1 MNTKKITFKNL
12 AWENAGTL
20 QFPADFDEQKKYPVV
35 ISMHPIGS
43 CKEQTAG
50 NVYGK
55 ALAEAGFVVLAFDAS
70 FQGES
75 GGTPRYIENPYQRT
89 DDVRYAIDYLEN
101 LSYVDAD
108 RIGILG
114 ICGGGGYSLNIAM
127 TERRIKAVVSIT
139 GVNFGRLLRDG
150 FAGGSPMEALDQVT
164 AQRSAEAKGADLLTI
179 NMLPASVEEGKAAG
193 IEDIDILEA
202 TDYYKTSR
210 GQAVGGATS
219 AVYSRLGVGIGWDA
233 FYLAETL
240 LTQPILVVIGDKPG
254 GFGAYRD
261 GHEIVRRAA
270 SGKKELLVVKGY
282 SHYDLYD
289 QPEPV
294 KQALEKVIPFFKEN
308 LGI

>member
-1 MNTKKITFKNL
+1 MSTKTIKFKNI
-12 AWENAGTL
+12 AWDNAGIL
-20 QFPADFDEQKKYPVV
+20 HFPTDFDKNKKYAAVV
-35 ISMHPIGS
+35 TMHPIGS

-89 DDVRYAIDYLEN
+89 DDVRYAIDYLET
-101 LSYVDAD
+101 LPYVDAD
-108 RIGILG
+108 KIGILG
-114 ICGGGGYSLNIAM
+114 VCGGGAYSLNIAM

-150 FAGGSPMEALDQVT
+150 FAGGSPMEVLNNVA
-164 AQRSAEAKGADLLTI
+164 AQRSAEAKGGDLLTI
-179 NMLPASVEEGKAAG
+179 NMLPDSVAAGKEAG

-210 GQAVGGATS
+210 GQTKGGATS
-219 AVYSRLGVGIGWDA
+219 AVYSRMSIGMGWDA
-233 FYLAETL
+233 FYLSETL

-254 GFGAYRD
+254 GFGAFRD
-261 GHEIVRRAA
+261 GYEIIRRAA
-270 SGKKELLVVKGY
+270 STKKDLVVVKGF

-294 KQALEKVIPFFKEN
+294 KQALEKAIPFFKEN
-308 LGI
+308 L

>member
-1 MNTKKITFKNL
+1 MSTQKITFKNI
-12 AWENAGTL
+12 AWDNAGIL
-20 QFPADFDEQKKYPVV
+20 QFPADFDQHKKYPTIVT
-35 ISMHPIGS
+35 MHPIGS

-55 ALAEAGFVVLAFDAS
+55 ALAEAGFVVLTFDAS

-75 GGTPRYIENPYQRT
+75 GGTPRYIENPFHRT
-89 DDVRYAIDYLEN
+89 DDVRYAIDYLET
-101 LSYVDAD
+101 LPYVDAGK
-108 RIGILG
+108 IGILG
-114 ICGGGGYSLNIAM
+114 VCGGGAYSLNIAM

-150 FAGGSPMEALDQVT
+150 FAGGSPMDVLNQVA
-164 AQRSAEAKGADLLTI
+164 AQRSSEAKGGDLLTI
-179 NMLPASVEEGKAAG
+179 NMLPESVEAGKAAG
-193 IEDIDILEA
+193 IKDIDVLEA

-210 GQAVGGATS
+210 GQTPGGATS
-219 AVYSRLGVGIGWDA
+219 AVYSRMGVGMGWDA

-261 GHEIVRRAA
+261 GYEIVRRAA
-270 SGKKELLVVKGY
+270 SDKKELLVVEGY

-294 KQALEKVIPFFKEN
+294 RQALEKVIPFFKEN
-308 LGI
+308 VA

>member
-1 MNTKKITFKNL
+1 MNTQSVTFKNI
-12 AWENAGTL
+12 AWDNAAIL
-20 QFPADFDEQKKYPVV
+20 IFPADFNGNKKYPTV

-75 GGTPRYIENPYQRT
+75 GGTPRYIENPSQRT
-89 DDVRYAIDYLEN
+89 DDVRYAIDYLET
-101 LSYVDAD
+101 LPYVDTD

-127 TERRIKAVVSIT
+127 TEKRIKAVVSIT

-150 FAGGSPMEALDQVT
+150 FAGGSPMEVLENT
-164 AQRSAEAKGADLLTI
+164 AKQRSSEAAGNDVLTI
-179 NMLPASVEEGKAAG
+179 NMLPDSVAAG
-193 IEDIDILEA
+193 KEAGITDIDVLEA

-210 GQAVGGATS
+210 GQAAGGATS
-219 AVYSRLGVGIGWDA
+219 VVHSHMAAGMGWDA
-233 FYLAETL
+233 FHLSETL

-261 GHEIVRRAA
+261 GFEIVRRAA
-270 SGKKELLVVKGY
+270 SEKKELLIIKGY
-282 SHYDLYD
+282 SHYELYD

-294 KQALEKVIPFFKEN
+294 AQALAKVIPFFREN
-308 LGI
+308 L

>member
-1 MNTKKITFKNL
+1 MNTQKITFRNI
-12 AWENAGTL
+12 AWDNAGIL
-20 QFPADFDEQKKYPVV
+20 LFPENFDENKKYETI

-55 ALAEAGFVVLAFDAS
+55 ALAEAGFIVLAFDAS

-75 GGTPRYIENPYQRT
+75 GGAPRYIENPHLRT
-89 DDVRYAIDYLEN
+89 EDVRYAIDYLET
-101 LSYVDAD
+101 LPYVNAD
-108 RIGILG
+108 KIGILG

-150 FAGGSPMEALDQVT
+150 FAGGNPMEVLDNVT
-164 AQRSAEAKGADLLTI
+164 KQRSAEAAGADLLTI
-179 NMLPASVEEGKAAG
+179 NMLPDSVEAGKEAG
-193 IEDIDILEA
+193 IKDIDVLEA

-210 GQAVGGATS
+210 GHAEGGATS
-219 AVYSRLGVGIGWDA
+219 AVYSHMAAGMGWDA
-233 FYLAETL
+233 FYLSETL
-240 LTQPILVVIGDKPG
+240 LTQPILVIIGDKPG

-261 GHEIVRRAA
+261 GFEIVRRAA
-270 SGKKELLVVKGY
+270 SQKKELLIVEGY

-294 KQALEKVIPFFKEN
+294 KQALEKVIPFFREN
-308 LGI
+308 L

>member
-1 MNTKKITFKNL
+1 MNTQAITFSNI

-20 QFPADFDEQKKYPVV
+20 YFPENFDQNKKYPTIVT
-35 ISMHPIGS
+35 MHPIGS

-75 GGTPRYIENPYQRT
+75 GGMPRYIENPYQRT
-89 DDVRYAIDYLEN
+89 DDVRYAVDYLIN
-101 LSYVDAD
+101 LPYVDEE

-114 ICGGGGYSLNIAM
+114 VCGGGAYALNIAM

-150 FAGGSPMEALDQVT
+150 FAGGSPMEVLNNVAQ
-164 AQRSAEAKGADLLTI
+164 QRSSEAKGRDLLTI
-179 NMLPASVEEGKAAG
+179 NMLPDSVEAGKQAG
-193 IEDIDILEA
+193 IEDIDVLEA

-210 GQAVGGATS
+210 GQTQGGATS
-219 AVYSRLGVGIGWDA
+219 AVYSRIGIGMGWDA
-233 FYLAETL
+233 FHLCETL

-261 GHEIVRRAA
+261 GFEVVRRAA
-270 SGKKELLVVKGY
+270 SEKKELLIVKGY

-294 KQALEKVIPFFKEN
+294 RQALERAIPFFKEN
-308 LGI
+308 L

>member
-1 MNTKKITFKNL
+1 MNTQKITFKNV
-12 AWENAGTL
+12 AWDNAGIL
-20 QFPADFDEQKKYPVV
+20 HFPADFNQNKKYPTI

-55 ALAEAGFVVLAFDAS
+55 ALAEAGFVVLVFDAS

-89 DDVRYAIDYLEN
+89 DDVRYAIDYLET
-101 LSYVDAD
+101 LSYVDAEK
-108 RIGILG
+108 IGILG
-114 ICGGGGYSLNIAM
+114 VCGGGAYSLNIAM

-150 FAGGSPMEALDQVT
+150 FAGGSPMEVLGQIAS
-164 AQRSAEAKGADLLTI
+164 QRSSEAKGDDLLTI
-179 NMLPASVEEGKAAG
+179 NMLPESVEVGKAAG
-193 IEDIDILEA
+193 IDDIDVLEA

-210 GQAVGGATS
+210 GQAIGGATS
-219 AVYSRLGVGIGWDA
+219 AVYSRLGIGMGWDA

-240 LTQPILVVIGDKPG
+240 LTQPILVVVGDKPG

-261 GHEIVRRAA
+261 GYEIIRRAA
-270 SGKKELLVVKGY
+270 SQKKELSVIKGF

-294 KQALEKVIPFFKEN
+294 KQALEKVVPFFKEN
-308 LGI
+308 L

>member
-1 MNTKKITFKNL
+1 MSTQKITFKNV
-12 AWENAGTL
+12 AWENAGIL
-20 QFPADFDEQKKYPVV
+20 QFPNDFDENKQYPTVV
-35 ISMHPIGS
+35 TMHPIGS

-55 ALAEAGFVVLAFDAS
+55 ALAEAGFVVLTFDAS

-89 DDVRYAIDYLEN
+89 DDVRYAIDYLET
-101 LSYVDAD
+101 LPYVDANN
-108 RIGILG
+108 IGILG
-114 ICGGGGYSLNIAM
+114 VCGGGAYSLNIAM

-150 FAGGSPMEALDQVT
+150 FAGGSPMEVLSQVA
-164 AQRSAEAKGADLLTI
+164 AQRSAEAKGGDLLTI
-179 NMLPASVEEGKAAG
+179 NMLPESVEAGKSAG
-193 IEDIDILEA
+193 IEDIDVLEA

-210 GQAVGGATS
+210 GQTVGGATS
-219 AVYSRLGVGIGWDA
+219 AVYSRMGVGMGWDA

-254 GFGAYRD
+254 GFGAFRD
-261 GHEIVRRAA
+261 GYEIVRRAA
-270 SGKKELLVVKGY
+270 SEKKELVVVKGY

-294 KQALEKVIPFFKEN
+294 RQALEKAIPFFKET
-308 LGI
+308 LV

>member
-1 MNTKKITFKNL
+1 MNTQKITFKNV
-12 AWENAGTL
+12 AWDNAGIL
-20 QFPADFDEQKKYPVV
+20 NFPADFNQNKKYPTI

-55 ALAEAGFVVLAFDAS
+55 ALAEAGFVVLVFDAS

-89 DDVRYAIDYLEN
+89 DDVRYAIDYLET
-101 LSYVDAD
+101 LSYVDAEK
-108 RIGILG
+108 IGILG
-114 ICGGGGYSLNIAM
+114 VCGGGAYSLNIAM

-150 FAGGSPMEALDQVT
+150 FAGGSPMEVLGQIAS
-164 AQRSAEAKGADLLTI
+164 QRSSEAKGDDLLTI
-179 NMLPASVEEGKAAG
+179 NMLPESVEVGKAAG
-193 IEDIDILEA
+193 IDDIDVLEA

-210 GQAVGGATS
+210 GQAIGGATS
-219 AVYSRLGVGIGWDA
+219 AVYSRLGIGMGWDA

-240 LTQPILVVIGDKPG
+240 LTQPILVVVGDKPG

-261 GHEIVRRAA
+261 GYEITRRAA
-270 SGKKELLVVKGY
+270 SQKKELLVIKGF

-294 KQALEKVIPFFKEN
+294 KQALEKVVPFFKEN
-308 LGI
+308 L

>member
-1 MNTKKITFKNL
+1 MNTQSVTFKNI
-12 AWENAGTL
+12 AWDNAAIL
-20 QFPADFDEQKKYPVV
+20 IFPADFNENKKYPTI

-89 DDVRYAIDYLEN
+89 DDVRYAIDYLEA
-101 LSYVDAD
+101 LPYVDVD
-108 RIGILG
+108 KIGILG
-114 ICGGGGYSLNIAM
+114 ICGGGAYALNIAM

-150 FAGGSPMEALDQVT
+150 FAGGSPLEVLENVAK
-164 AQRSAEAKGADLLTI
+164 QRSSEAAGNDLLTI
-179 NMLPASVEEGKAAG
+179 NMLPDSVVAGKEAG
-193 IEDIDILEA
+193 IKDIDILEA
-202 TDYYKTSR
+202 TDYYRTSR
-210 GQAVGGATS
+210 GQAPGGATS
-219 AVYSRLGVGIGWDA
+219 AVYSRMAVGMGWDA
-233 FYLAETL
+233 FHLSETL

-261 GHEIVRRAA
+261 GYEIVRRAA
-270 SGKKELLVVKGY
+270 SAKKELMIIEGY
-282 SHYDLYD
+282 SHYELYD

-294 KQALEKVIPFFKEN
+294 GQALAKVIPFFREN
-308 LGI
+308 L

>member
-1 MNTKKITFKNL
+1 MNTQTIKFKNI
-12 AWENAGTL
+12 AWDNAGIL
-20 QFPADFDEQKKYPVV
+20 HLPDNFDENKKYAAVV
-35 ISMHPIGS
+35 TMHPIGS

-75 GGTPRYIENPYQRT
+75 GGMPRYIENPYQRT
-89 DDVRYAIDYLEN
+89 DDVRYAIDYLET
-101 LSYVDAD
+101 LPYVDAD
-108 RIGILG
+108 KIGILG
-114 ICGGGGYSLNIAM
+114 VCGGGAYSLNIAM

-150 FAGGSPMEALDQVT
+150 FAGGSPMEVLNNVA
-164 AQRSAEAKGADLLTI
+164 AQRSAEAKGENLLTI
-179 NMLPASVEEGKAAG
+179 NMLPESVEAGKAAG
-193 IEDIDILEA
+193 IEDIDVLEA

-210 GQAVGGATS
+210 GQTKGGATS
-219 AVYSRLGVGIGWDA
+219 AVYSRMGAGMGWDA
-233 FYLAETL
+233 FYLSETL
-240 LTQPILVVIGDKPG
+240 LTQPILVIIGDKAG

-261 GHEIVRRAA
+261 GYEIVRRAA
-270 SGKKELLVVKGY
+270 SAKKELLVVKGF

-294 KQALEKVIPFFKEN
+294 KQALERAIPFFKEN
-308 LGI
+308 L

>member
-1 MNTKKITFKNL
+1 MNTQKITFKNI
-12 AWENAGTL
+12 AWDNAGIL
-20 QFPADFDEQKKYPVV
+20 HFPSGFNQNKKYPTI

-55 ALAEAGFVVLAFDAS
+55 ALAEAGFVVLVFDAS

-89 DDVRYAIDYLEN
+89 DDVRYAIDYLET
-101 LSYVDAD
+101 LPYVDAEK
-108 RIGILG
+108 IGIMG
-114 ICGGGGYSLNIAM
+114 VCGGGAYSLNIAM

-150 FAGGSPMEALDQVT
+150 FAGGSPMEVLGQIA
-164 AQRSAEAKGADLLTI
+164 AQRSSEAKGGDLLTI
-179 NMLPASVEEGKAAG
+179 NMLPESVEVGKAAG
-193 IEDIDILEA
+193 IEDIDVLEA

-210 GQAVGGATS
+210 GQTVGGATS
-219 AVYSRLGVGIGWDA
+219 AVYSRLGIGMGWDA

-240 LTQPILVVIGDKPG
+240 LTQPILVVVGDKPG

-261 GHEIVRRAA
+261 GYEITRRAA
-270 SGKKELLVVKGY
+270 SEKKELLVIKGF

-294 KQALEKVIPFFKEN
+294 RQALEKVVPFFKEN
-308 LGI
+308 L

>member
-1 MNTKKITFKNL
+1 MNTEKITFKNI
-12 AWENAGTL
+12 AWDNAGIIY
-20 QFPADFDEQKKYPVV
+20 FPTDLDQNKKYPT
-35 ISMHPIGS
+35 IITMHPIGS
-43 CKEQTAG
+43 CKEQTSG
-50 NVYGK
+50 TIYGK
-55 ALAEAGFVVLAFDAS
+55 ALAESGFVVLAFDAS

-89 DDVRYAIDYLEN
+89 DDVRYAIDYLET
-101 LSYVDAD
+101 LAYVDAD
-108 RIGILG
+108 KIGILG
-114 ICGGGGYSLNIAM
+114 VCGGGTYSLNIAM

-150 FAGGSPMEALDQVT
+150 FAGGSPMEVLNQIA
-164 AQRSAEAKGADLLTI
+164 AQRSAEAKGGDLLTI
-179 NMLPASVEEGKAAG
+179 NMLPESVEAGKAAG

-210 GQAVGGATS
+210 GQTVGGATS
-219 AVYSRLGVGIGWDA
+219 AVYSRMSIGIGWDA

-254 GFGAYRD
+254 GFGAFRD
-261 GHEIVRRAA
+261 GYEIVRRAA
-270 SGKKELLVVKGY
+270 SDKKELLVVKGY

-294 KQALEKVIPFFKEN
+294 RQALESAVPFFKEN
-308 LGI
+308 LG

>member
-1 MNTKKITFKNL
+1 MNSQKITFKNV
-12 AWENAGTL
+12 AWDNAGIL
-20 QFPADFDEQKKYPVV
+20 QFPNDFDGNKKYPTVV
-35 ISMHPIGS
+35 TMHPIGS

-55 ALAEAGFVVLAFDAS
+55 ALAEAGFVVLSFDAS

-89 DDVRYAIDYLEN
+89 DDVRYAIDYLET
-101 LSYVDAD
+101 LPYVDANK
-108 RIGILG
+108 IGILG
-114 ICGGGGYSLNIAM
+114 VCGGGAYSLNIAM

-150 FAGGSPMEALDQVT
+150 FAGGSPMEVLNQVA
-164 AQRSAEAKGADLLTI
+164 AQRSAEAKGGDLLTI
-179 NMLPASVEEGKAAG
+179 NMLPESVEAGKSAG
-193 IEDIDILEA
+193 IEDIDVLEA

-210 GQAVGGATS
+210 GQTVGGATS
-219 AVYSRLGVGIGWDA
+219 AVYSRMGVGMGWDA

-254 GFGAYRD
+254 GFGAFRD
-261 GHEIVRRAA
+261 GYEIVRRAA
-270 SGKKELLVVKGY
+270 SEKKELVVVKGY

-294 KQALEKVIPFFKEN
+294 RQALEKAIPFFKEN
-308 LGI
+308 LA

>member
-1 MNTKKITFKNL
+1 MNTQKITFKNV
-12 AWENAGTL
+12 AWDNAGIL
-20 QFPADFDEQKKYPVV
+20 HFPTDFNQNKKYPTI

-55 ALAEAGFVVLAFDAS
+55 ALAEAGFVVLVFDAS

-89 DDVRYAIDYLEN
+89 DDVRYAIDYLET
-101 LSYVDAD
+101 LSYVDAEK
-108 RIGILG
+108 IGILG
-114 ICGGGGYSLNIAM
+114 VCGGGAYSLNIAM

-150 FAGGSPMEALDQVT
+150 FAGGSPMEVLGQIA
-164 AQRSAEAKGADLLTI
+164 AQRSSEAKGGDLLTI
-179 NMLPASVEEGKAAG
+179 NMLPESVEAGKAAG
-193 IEDIDILEA
+193 IEDIDVLEA

-210 GQAVGGATS
+210 GQTVGGATS
-219 AVYSRLGVGIGWDA
+219 AVYSRLGIGIGWDA

-240 LTQPILVVIGDKPG
+240 LTQPILVVVGDKPG

-261 GHEIVRRAA
+261 GYEIIRRAA
-270 SGKKELLVVKGY
+270 AKKKELLVIKGF

-294 KQALEKVIPFFKEN
+294 RQALEKVVPFFKEN
-308 LGI
+308 L

>member
-1 MNTKKITFKNL
+1 MNTQSVTFKNI
-12 AWENAGTL
+12 AWGNAAIL
-20 QFPADFDEQKKYPVV
+20 IFPADFNGNKKYPAV

-75 GGTPRYIENPYQRT
+75 GGTPRYIENPSQRT
-89 DDVRYAIDYLEN
+89 DDVRYAIDYLET
-101 LSYVDAD
+101 LPYVDTD

-127 TERRIKAVVSIT
+127 TEKRIKAVVSIT

-150 FAGGSPMEALDQVT
+150 FAGGSPMEVLENT
-164 AQRSAEAKGADLLTI
+164 AKQRSSEAAGNDVLTI
-179 NMLPASVEEGKAAG
+179 NMLPDSVAVGKEAG
-193 IEDIDILEA
+193 ITDIDVLEA

-210 GQAVGGATS
+210 GQAAGGATS
-219 AVYSRLGVGIGWDA
+219 VVHSHMAAGMGWDA
-233 FYLAETL
+233 FHLSETL

-261 GHEIVRRAA
+261 GFEIVRRAA
-270 SGKKELLVVKGY
+270 SEKKELLIIKGY
-282 SHYDLYD
+282 SHYELYD

-294 KQALEKVIPFFKEN
+294 AQALAKVIPFFREN
-308 LGI
+308 L

>member
-1 MNTKKITFKNL
+1 MNTQTVKFKNI
-12 AWENAGTL
+12 AWDNAGIL
-20 QFPADFDEQKKYPVV
+20 LFPADFDENKKYPTV

-89 DDVRYAIDYLEN
+89 DDVRYAIDYLET
-101 LSYVDAD
+101 LPYVDAD

-150 FAGGSPMEALDQVT
+150 FAGGSPMEVLNNVT
-164 AQRSAEAKGADLLTI
+164 AQRSAEVRGGDLLTI
-179 NMLPASVEEGKAAG
+179 NMLPDSVEAGKQAG
-193 IEDIDILEA
+193 IEDIDVLEA
-202 TDYYKTSR
+202 TDYYKTPR
-210 GQAVGGATS
+210 GQAPGGATS
-219 AVYSRLGVGIGWDA
+219 AVYSRMAAGMGWDA
-233 FYLAETL
+233 FYLSETL

-270 SGKKELLVVKGY
+270 SEKKELLTIKGY
-282 SHYDLYD
+282 SHYELYD

-294 KQALEKVIPFFKEN
+294 KQAMKKVIPFFREN
-308 LGI
+308 L

>member
-1 MNTKKITFKNL
+1 MNTQKITFKNV
-12 AWENAGTL
+12 AWDNAGIL
-20 QFPADFDEQKKYPVV
+20 HFPTDFNQNKKYPTI

-55 ALAEAGFVVLAFDAS
+55 ALAEAGFVVLVFDAS

-89 DDVRYAIDYLEN
+89 DDVRYAIDYLET
-101 LSYVDAD
+101 LSYVDAEK
-108 RIGILG
+108 IGILG
-114 ICGGGGYSLNIAM
+114 VCGGGAYSLNIAM

-150 FAGGSPMEALDQVT
+150 FAGGSPMEVLDQIA
-164 AQRSAEAKGADLLTI
+164 AQRSSEAKGGDLLTI
-179 NMLPASVEEGKAAG
+179 NMLPESVEAGKAAG
-193 IEDIDILEA
+193 IEDIDVLEA

-210 GQAVGGATS
+210 GQTVGGATS
-219 AVYSRLGVGIGWDA
+219 AVYSRLGIGIGWDA

-240 LTQPILVVIGDKPG
+240 LTQPILVVVGDKPG

-261 GHEIVRRAA
+261 GYEIIRRAA
-270 SGKKELLVVKGY
+270 AKKKELLVIKGF

-289 QPEPV
+289 KPEPV
-294 KQALEKVIPFFKEN
+294 RQALEKVVPFFKEN
-308 LGI
+308 L

>member
-1 MNTKKITFKNL
+1 MNTQKITFKNV
-12 AWENAGTL
+12 AWDNAGIL
-20 QFPADFDEQKKYPVV
+20 QFPNDFDENKKYPTIVT
-35 ISMHPIGS
+35 MHPIGS

-55 ALAEAGFVVLAFDAS
+55 ALAEAGFVVLTFDAS

-75 GGTPRYIENPYQRT
+75 GGSPRYIENPYQRT
-89 DDVRYAIDYLEN
+89 DDVRYAIDYLET
-101 LSYVDAD
+101 LPYIDAD
-108 RIGILG
+108 KIGILG
-114 ICGGGGYSLNIAM
+114 VCGGGAYSLNIAM

-150 FAGGSPMEALDQVT
+150 FAGGNPMEVLSQVA
-164 AQRSAEAKGADLLTI
+164 AQRSSEANGGDLLTI
-179 NMLPASVEEGKAAG
+179 NMLPESVESGKAAG
-193 IEDIDILEA
+193 IEDIDVLEA

-210 GQAVGGATS
+210 GQTVGGATS
-219 AVYSRLGVGIGWDA
+219 AVYSRMGIGMGWDA

-254 GFGAYRD
+254 GFGAFRD
-261 GHEIVRRAA
+261 GYEVVRRAA
-270 SGKKELLVVKGY
+270 SEKKELLVVKGY

-294 KQALEKVIPFFKEN
+294 RQALEKAIPFFKEN
-308 LGI
+308 LV

>member
-1 MNTKKITFKNL
+1 MSTQAIKFRNI
-12 AWENAGTL
+12 AWDNAGIL
-20 QFPADFDEQKKYPVV
+20 HFPADFDGNKKYATVV
-35 ISMHPIGS
+35 TMHPIGS

-55 ALAEAGFVVLAFDAS
+55 ALAEAGFIVLAFDAS

-89 DDVRYAIDYLEN
+89 DDVRYAIDYLET
-101 LSYVDAD
+101 LPYVDAD
-108 RIGILG
+108 KIGILG
-114 ICGGGGYSLNIAM
+114 VCGGGAYSLNIAM

-150 FAGGSPMEALDQVT
+150 FAGGSSMEVLSKVA
-164 AQRSAEAKGADLLTI
+164 AQRSAEAKGGDLLTI
-179 NMLPASVEEGKAAG
+179 NMLPDSVEAGKAAG
-193 IEDIDILEA
+193 IEDIDVLEA

-210 GQAVGGATS
+210 GQTKGGATS
-219 AVYSRLGVGIGWDA
+219 AVYSRMGVGMGWDA
-233 FYLAETL
+233 FYLSETL

-254 GFGAYRD
+254 GFGAFRD
-261 GHEIVRRAA
+261 GYEVVRRAA
-270 SGKKELLVVKGY
+270 STKKELLVVKGF

-294 KQALEKVIPFFKEN
+294 KQALEKAIPFFKGN
-308 LGI
+308 L

>member
-1 MNTKKITFKNL
+1 MNTQKITFKNV
-12 AWENAGTL
+12 AWDNAGIL
-20 QFPADFDEQKKYPVV
+20 HFPADFNQNKKYPTI

-55 ALAEAGFVVLAFDAS
+55 ALAEAGFVVLVFDAS

-89 DDVRYAIDYLEN
+89 DDVRYAIDYLET
-101 LSYVDAD
+101 LSYVDAEK
-108 RIGILG
+108 IGILG
-114 ICGGGGYSLNIAM
+114 VCGGGAYSLNIAM

-150 FAGGSPMEALDQVT
+150 FAGGSPMEVLGQIAS
-164 AQRSAEAKGADLLTI
+164 QRSSEAKGDDLLTI
-179 NMLPASVEEGKAAG
+179 NMLPESVEVGKAAG
-193 IEDIDILEA
+193 IDDIDVLEA

-210 GQAVGGATS
+210 GQAIGGATS
-219 AVYSRLGVGIGWDA
+219 AVYSRLGIGMGWDA

-240 LTQPILVVIGDKPG
+240 LTQPILVVVGDKPG

-261 GHEIVRRAA
+261 GYEITRRAA
-270 SGKKELLVVKGY
+270 SQKKELLVIKGF

-294 KQALEKVIPFFKEN
+294 KQALEKVVPFFKEN
-308 LGI
+308 L

>member
-1 MNTKKITFKNL
+1 MKKVTFKNI
-12 AWENAGTL
+12 AWDNAAIL
-20 QFPADFDEQKKYPVV
+20 QFPADFDQNKKYPTIVT
-35 ISMHPIGS
+35 MHPIGS

-55 ALAEAGFVVLAFDAS
+55 ALAEAGFVVLTFDAS

-75 GGTPRYIENPYQRT
+75 GGAPRYIENPFHRT
-89 DDVRYAIDYLEN
+89 DDVRYAIDYLET
-101 LSYVDAD
+101 LPYVDTD
-108 RIGILG
+108 KIGILG
-114 ICGGGGYSLNIAM
+114 VCGGGAYSLNIAM

-150 FAGGSPMEALDQVT
+150 FAGGSPMEVLNNVAG
-164 AQRSAEAKGADLLTI
+164 QRSTEAKGGDLLTI
-179 NMLPASVEEGKAAG
+179 NMLPESVEAGKAAG
-193 IEDIDILEA
+193 IEDIDVLEA

-210 GQAVGGATS
+210 GQTTGGATS
-219 AVYSRLGVGIGWDA
+219 AVYSRMGVGMGWDA
-233 FYLAETL
+233 FYLSETL

-261 GHEIVRRAA
+261 GYEIIRRAA
-270 SGKKELLVVKGY
+270 SDKKELLVVEGY

-294 KQALEKVIPFFKEN
+294 RQALEKAIPFFKEN
-308 LGI
+308 LA

>member
-1 MNTKKITFKNL
+1 MNTQTVKFKNI
-12 AWENAGTL
+12 AWDNAGML
-20 QFPADFDEQKKYPVV
+20 IFPTDFDENKKYAAV

-75 GGTPRYIENPYQRT
+75 EGVPRYIENPHQRT
-89 DDVRYAIDYLEN
+89 DDVRYAVDYLET
-101 LSYVDAD
+101 LPYVDAD

-114 ICGGGGYSLNIAM
+114 ICGGGGYALNIAM
-127 TERRIKAVVSIT
+127 TERRIKAVVSVT

-150 FAGGSPMEALDQVT
+150 FAGGSPMEVLKNVT
-164 AQRSAEAKGADLLTI
+164 AQRSAEVKGGNLLTI
-179 NMLPASVEEGKAAG
+179 NMLPDSVAAG
-193 IEDIDILEA
+193 EEAGIKDIDVLEA

-210 GQAVGGATS
+210 GQAPGGATS
-219 AVYSRLGVGIGWDA
+219 AVYSRMAGGMDWDA
-233 FYLAETL
+233 FHLSETL
-240 LTQPILVVIGDKPG
+240 LTQPILVIIGDKPG

-270 SGKKELLVVKGY
+270 SEKKELLVVEGY

-289 QPEPV
+289 RPEPV
-294 KQALEKVIPFFKEN
+294 KQALEKLIPFFKEN
-308 LGI
+308 L

>member
-1 MNTKKITFKNL
+1 MNTQSVTFKNI
-12 AWENAGTL
+12 AWDNAAIL
-20 QFPADFDEQKKYPVV
+20 IFPADFNGNKKYPTV

-75 GGTPRYIENPYQRT
+75 GGTPRYIENPSQRT
-89 DDVRYAIDYLEN
+89 DDVRYAIDYLET
-101 LSYVDAD
+101 LPYVDTD

-127 TERRIKAVVSIT
+127 TEKRIKAVVSIT

-150 FAGGSPMEALDQVT
+150 FAGGSPMEVLENT
-164 AQRSAEAKGADLLTI
+164 AKQRSSEAAGNDVLTI
-179 NMLPASVEEGKAAG
+179 NMLPDSVAAG
-193 IEDIDILEA
+193 KEAGITDIDVLEA

-210 GQAVGGATS
+210 GQAAGGATS
-219 AVYSRLGVGIGWDA
+219 VVHSHMAAGMGWDA
-233 FYLAETL
+233 FHLSETL

-261 GHEIVRRAA
+261 GFEIVRRAA
-270 SGKKELLVVKGY
+270 SEKKELLIIKGY
-282 SHYDLYD
+282 SHYELYD

-294 KQALEKVIPFFKEN
+294 AKALAKAIPFFREN
-308 LGI
+308 L

>member
-1 MNTKKITFKNL
+1 MNTQDVKFKNI
-12 AWENAGTL
+12 AWDNAGIL
-20 QFPADFDEQKKYPVV
+20 LFPADFDENKKYPTV

-89 DDVRYAIDYLEN
+89 DDVRYAIDYLET
-101 LSYVDAD
+101 LPYVDTD

-150 FAGGSPMEALDQVT
+150 FAGGSPMEVLNNVT
-164 AQRSAEAKGADLLTI
+164 AQRSAEVRRGDLLTI
-179 NMLPASVEEGKAAG
+179 NMLPDSVEAGKQAG
-193 IEDIDILEA
+193 IEDIDVLEA
-202 TDYYKTSR
+202 TDYYKTPR
-210 GQAVGGATS
+210 GQAPGGATS
-219 AVYSRLGVGIGWDA
+219 AVYSRMAAGMGWDA
-233 FYLAETL
+233 FYLSETL

-270 SGKKELLVVKGY
+270 SEKKELLTIKGY
-282 SHYDLYD
+282 SHYELYD

-294 KQALEKVIPFFKEN
+294 KQAMEKVIPFFREN
-308 LGI
+308 L

>member
-1 MNTKKITFKNL
+1 MNTQKVSFKNI
-12 AWENAGTL
+12 AWDNAGML
-20 QFPADFDEQKKYPVV
+20 QFPADFDENKKYPTIVT
-35 ISMHPIGS
+35 MHPIGS

-55 ALAEAGFVVLAFDAS
+55 AFAEAGFVVLNFDAS

-89 DDVRYAIDYLEN
+89 DDVRYAIDYLET
-101 LSYVDAD
+101 LPYVDSD
-108 RIGILG
+108 KIGILG
-114 ICGGGGYSLNIAM
+114 VCGGGAYSMNIAM

-150 FAGGSPMEALDQVT
+150 FAGGSPMEVLNKVA
-164 AQRSAEAKGADLLTI
+164 AQRTAEAKGGDLLTI
-179 NMLPASVEEGKAAG
+179 NMLPDSVEAGKAAG
-193 IEDIDILEA
+193 IEDIDVLEA

-210 GQAVGGATS
+210 GQTKGGATS
-219 AVYSRLGVGIGWDA
+219 AVYSRMSIGMGWDA
-233 FYLAETL
+233 FYLSETL

-254 GFGAYRD
+254 GFGAFRD
-261 GHEIVRRAA
+261 GYEIVRRAA
-270 SGKKELLVVKGY
+270 SEKKELLVVKGY

-294 KQALEKVIPFFKEN
+294 RQALEKAIPFFKEN
-308 LGI
+308 L

>member
-1 MNTKKITFKNL
+1 MNTQKITFKNI
-12 AWENAGTL
+12 AWDNAGIL
-20 QFPADFDEQKKYPVV
+20 HFPADFDQNKKYPTI

-89 DDVRYAIDYLEN
+89 DDVRYAIDYLEA
-101 LSYVDAD
+101 LQYVDAEK
-108 RIGILG
+108 IGILG
-114 ICGGGGYSLNIAM
+114 VCGGGAYSLNIAM
-127 TERRIKAVVSIT
+127 TERRIKVVVSIT

-150 FAGGSPMEALDQVT
+150 FAGGSPMEVLNQVA
-164 AQRSAEAKGADLLTI
+164 AQRSSEAKGGDLLTI
-179 NMLPASVEEGKAAG
+179 NMLPESVEAGKAAG
-193 IEDIDILEA
+193 IEDIDVLEA

-210 GQAVGGATS
+210 GQTVGGATS
-219 AVYSRLGVGIGWDA
+219 AVYSRLSIGMGWDA

-240 LTQPILVVIGDKPG
+240 LTQPILVVVGDKPG

-261 GHEIVRRAA
+261 GYEIIRRAA
-270 SGKKELLVVKGY
+270 SEKKELLVVKGF

-294 KQALEKVIPFFKEN
+294 RQVLEKAVPFFKEN
-308 LGI
+308 L

>member
-1 MNTKKITFKNL
+1 MNTQTVKFKNI
-12 AWENAGTL
+12 AWDNAGIL
-20 QFPADFDEQKKYPVV
+20 LFPVDFDENKKYAAV

-89 DDVRYAIDYLEN
+89 DDVRYAIDYLET
-101 LSYVDAD
+101 LPYVDAD

-150 FAGGSPMEALDQVT
+150 FAGGSPMEVLNNVT
-164 AQRSAEAKGADLLTI
+164 AQRSAEVRGGDLLTI
-179 NMLPASVEEGKAAG
+179 NMLPDSVEAGKQAG
-193 IEDIDILEA
+193 IEDIDVLEA
-202 TDYYKTSR
+202 TDYYKTPR
-210 GQAVGGATS
+210 GQAPGGATS
-219 AVYSRLGVGIGWDA
+219 AVYSRMAAGMGWDA
-233 FYLAETL
+233 FYLSETL

-270 SGKKELLVVKGY
+270 SEKKELLTIKGY
-282 SHYDLYD
+282 SHYELYD

-294 KQALEKVIPFFKEN
+294 KQAMEKVIPFFREN
-308 LGI
+308 L

>member
-1 MNTKKITFKNL
+1 MSTQKVIFKNI
-12 AWENAGTL
+12 AWDNAALL
-20 QFPADFDEQKKYPVV
+20 QFPADFDKNKKYPTVV
-35 ISMHPIGS
+35 TMHPIGS

-55 ALAEAGFVVLAFDAS
+55 ALAEAGFVVLTFDAS

-75 GGTPRYIENPYQRT
+75 GGTPRYIESPFHRV
-89 DDVRYAIDYLEN
+89 DDVRYAIDYLET
-101 LSYVDAD
+101 LPYVDAD
-108 RIGILG
+108 KIGILG
-114 ICGGGGYSLNIAM
+114 VCGGGAYALNITM

-150 FAGGSPMEALDQVT
+150 FAGGSPMEVLNNVA
-164 AQRSAEAKGADLLTI
+164 AQRSSEAKGGDLLTI
-179 NMLPASVEEGKAAG
+179 NMLPDSVEAGKAAG
-193 IEDIDILEA
+193 IEDIDVLEA

-210 GQAVGGATS
+210 GQTVGGATS
-219 AVYSRLGVGIGWDA
+219 AVYTRLGPGMGWDA

-254 GFGAYRD
+254 GFGAFRD
-261 GHEIVRRAA
+261 GYEIVRLAA
-270 SGKKELLVVKGY
+270 SEKKELLVVKGY

-294 KQALEKVIPFFKEN
+294 RQALEKVIPFFREN
-308 LGI
+308 LG